1 MHKEGDE
8 IHIDDDAASAGETSG
23 RMRWVLGIGTALAI
37 GLLTIIWMTGALTQ
51 GDVEEEA
58 TVTGEILSTDDEGDN
73 TDSIIMEEGDS
84 LDDTEEVGGNAQ

>member
-1 MHKEGDE
+1 MRKEGDE
-8 IHIDDDAASAGETSG
+8 IHIDDSEASAGETSG
-23 RMRWVLGIGTALAI
+23 RMRRVLAIGTLLAI
-37 GLLTIIWMTGALTQ
+37 GLLTIIWMTGALSQ

-84 LDDTEEVGGNAQ
+84 LDETEEVGGNAQ

>member
-8 IHIDDDAASAGETSG
+8 IHIDDNEASAGETSG
-23 RMRWVLGIGTALAI
+23 RMRWVLAIGTVLAI

-73 TDSIIMEEGDS
+73 TDSIIMQEGDS
-84 LDDTEEVGGNAQ
+84 LDEPEEVGGNAQ